1 MLPSMKYADRITK
14 SQQVKFGGLNRSVGA
29 GDGELYDMRNLT
41 SDHYPVLSSRTE
53 RVLIDTLTA
62 PGGLFS
68 WDGLCWVDGTKFCFN
83 GEEKGQ
89 VTQGEKVFAS
99 LGAYIVIFPDKC
111 YYNVDTGKFGSMES
125 KWSGGALTFSD
136 GVLYGEAAKA
146 NTITCAGV
154 NWADFF
160 NAGDA
165 VTISGCTVNP
175 GNNKSVVIRGID
187 GEKLC
192 FYEHTFALAAEG
204 AAYTEN
210 GNLRIERTVPDLN
223 YLCENENRLW
233 GCTQTTIYAC
243 KLGDIFNWNV
253 YDGLDT
259 DAYAVDSGS
268 AGAFT
273 GCISYR
279 GYPTFFKEDHI
290 FKVYGSVPSNFEV
303 LGSSTLGLA
312 EGCSKSLA
320 IAGETLFYLSR
331 SGIMAYTGGI
341 PQPMGAAFGTAR
353 FKNAVGGSDGLKY
366 YVSMQGEDGAWGLY
380 AYDTQAGFW
389 HQEDDTCAK
398 AFARLR
404 GDLYMLN
411 EQGQLW
417 IVGNPQTLPDG
428 AVAEERVE
436 WMAEFADFTDE
447 SPNKKGLS
455 KLQIRLELDPGATV
469 EVWLQF
475 DSDGQWH
482 KVRQTLGEGKKR
494 SCYLPIVPRR
504 ADHYRLKLTG
514 TGGCRIFSLTR
525 EFYVGSEL
533 RSRN

>member
-14 SQQVKFGGLNRSVGA
+14 SQQVKFGGLNRTVGA
-29 GDGELYDMRNLT
+29 QDGELYAMRNLT
-41 SDHYPVLSSRTE
+41 SDHYPVLSTRP
-53 RVLIDTLTA
+53 RRLLKGTLGE

-68 WDGLCWVDGTKFCFN
+68 WDGLCWVDGTNFCFN
-83 GEEKGQ
+83 GEVKGQ

-99 LGAYIVIFPDKC
+99 LGANIVIFPDKC

-125 KWSGGALTFSD
+125 EWSGGSLSFSD
-136 GVLYGEAAKA
+136 GVLYGEEAEA
-146 NTITCAGV
+146 NAVSCAGV
-154 NWADFF
+154 NWADYFS
-160 NAGDA
+160 AGDA
-165 VTISGCTVNP
+165 VSIGGCTVNP
-175 GNNKSVVIRGID
+175 GNNLSVVIRAID
-187 GEKLC
+187 GETLY
-192 FYEHTFALAAEG
+192 FYENTFTLG
-204 AAYTEN
+204 ADGSAYTEN
-210 GNLRIERTVPDLN
+210 GDLSIKRTVPDLN
-223 YLCENENRLW
+223 FLCENENRLW
-233 GCTQTTIYAC
+233 GCSETTIYAC
-243 KLGDIFNWNV
+243 KPGDIFNWNV

-273 GCISYR
+273 GCISFR
-279 GYPTFFKEDHI
+279 GYPTFFKENHI

-341 PQPMGAAFGTAR
+341 PQPMGASFGTAR

-366 YVSMQGEDGAWGLY
+366 YVSMQSEDEGWGLY
-380 AYDTQAGFW
+380 VYDTQAGFW
-389 HQEDDTCAK
+389 HQEDDTRAM

-404 GDLYMLN
+404 GNLYMLN

-417 IVGNPQTLPDG
+417 IVGNPQEIPDN
-428 AVAEERVE
+428 AVQEECVE
-436 WMAEFADFTDE
+436 WIAEFADFTDE
-447 SPNKKGLS
+447 SPNRKGLS

-469 EVWLQF
+469 DVWLQF
-475 DSDGQWH
+475 DSDGIWH

-494 SCYLPIVPRR
+494 SCYLPIIPRR